1 MSKFFIS
8 ITKCLKLNEDQG
20 SHLVTLN
27 DILKKFIFNPSID
40 KIRKTYENNKKFS
53 FQQVTEEQVWQVILS
68 IDGSIATPVGDIPAD
83 ILKVTLDI
91 HLSLITKI
99 INLSFENACLPDDL
113 KLAEL
118 SPIFK
123 KIDDLDKENSR
134 PVSVLFYVPKFFKKI
149 MYRQIDAFTQ
159 DKLPNL
165 LTGFRKNYSTYHCL
179 MYLMYILQN
188 WENMLV
194 KDDMYVLCSWT
205 YQRLLK
211 QYTMN

>member
-1 MSKFFIS
+1 M
-8 ITKCLKLNEDQG
+8 
-20 SHLVTLN
+20 
-27 DILKKFIFNPSID
+27 
-40 KIRKTYENNKKFS
+40 
-53 FQQVTEEQVWQVILS
+53 
-68 IDGSIATPVGDIPAD
+68 GDIPED

-91 HLSLITKI
+91 HLSLKTKI

-134 PVSVLFYVPKFFKKI
+134 PVSVLFYVSKFFKKV